1 METSGTVL
9 ACSGIALPLTKYS
22 MITLCHEVTQYIRII
37 SATGVQGFCSA
48 GIPFRIYSTKT
59 SKGEGRLFENKPHS
73 FPVTS
78 NSMSRKHQP
87 ITWSQNKPL
96 GFPQQTT
103 PWTQPVVTSTQHF
116 TYNKEGLHP
125 CHFSWTP
132 LSNISRDCF
141 LTTHV
146 LKNLILF
153 RGSV

>member
-37 SATGVQGFCSA
+37 SATGVQRFCSA

-78 NSMSRKHQP
+78 NSMSRKH
-87 ITWSQNKPL
+87 
-96 GFPQQTT
+96 
-103 PWTQPVVTSTQHF
+103 
-116 TYNKEGLHP
+116 
-125 CHFSWTP
+125 
-132 LSNISRDCF
+132 
-141 LTTHV
+141 
-146 LKNLILF
+146 
-153 RGSV
+153 